1 MFECKI
7 LGNTPSCLKLEMGGL
22 NTMAATEMQP
32 MLDELLQE
40 IDRPVLVDVTRLEY
54 ISSSGLRHFMA
65 IRKKAAANGQHV
77 TIQGMSKSIICLP
90 TAIIP
95 AVSCRRASAV
105 PCSGK

>member
-1 MFECKI
+1 MRW
-7 LGNTPSCLKLEMGGL
+7 GGDL

-32 MLDELLQE
+32 MLDELLHE

-77 TIQGMSKSIICLP
+77 TIQGMSKNLRSIFHMTGFDAQFDIL
-90 TAIIP
+90 
-95 AVSCRRASAV
+95 
-105 PCSGK
+105 